1 MIKIKFEGFEIA
13 GTGHD
18 ISKEEWLKLSNKDL
32 NHPNICEVIDNYDPW
47 STNYF
52 EISRPLIDENLTI
65 EVFDKNNNSIWVGN
79 CDTVSDI
86 YEHADKFPE
95 IEKIDNWD
103 EPDQKGD
110 AVPWV
115 EHPYLLYFEEL
126 NKGIVGI
133 CNIDKN
139 EFDAKNLAI
148 VAGCLET
155 DEVEWVYIN
164 KIYYMGI
171 PLRFEP
177 IEHDL
182 KSIHEKFKLLH

>member
-13 GTGHD
+13 ATGHD

-79 CDTVSDI
+79 CDMVSDI

-110 AVPWV
+110 AVWPISTASFV
-115 EHPYLLYFEEL
+115 IMYKNPE
-126 NKGIVGI
+126 
-133 CNIDKN
+133 DKKSST
-139 EFDAKNLAI
+139 EVLKFFDWAFKNGKKDA
-148 VAGCLET
+148 A
-155 DEVEWVYIN
+155 
-164 KIYYMGI
+164 
-171 PLRFEP
+171 
-177 IEHDL
+177 DL
-182 KSIHEKFKLLH
+182 DYVSLPDSLTKQIRERVWTQIK